1 MTVGWGV
8 RVMSDD
14 EVQIEFA
21 MRFLLADRQE
31 PRSLVAVLASRWPA
45 TQALQLVYVLSITAG
60 TIDHMLS
67 GPENALIAQELWRM
81 AGLLGVDLY
90 MMGLMGL
97 PHDTAADILAYWQVH
112 DRFFL
117 D

>member
-1 MTVGWGV
+1 MVGCV
-8 RVMSDD
+8 VMSDD

-21 MRFLLADRQE
+21 MRLLLAERQE
-31 PRSLVAVLASRWPA
+31 PRALVQALAAGWPA
-45 TQALQLVYVLSITAG
+45 SPALQMIYVLSITAG
-60 TIDHMLS
+60 TIDHMLA
-67 GPENALIAQELWRM
+67 GPENALISQELWRM

-97 PHDTAADILAYWQVH
+97 PGDTVADLLAYWQAH

-117 D
+117 T